1 MNIEHSPFVVLMR
14 IQKNAMA
21 LARLGAIHDLEELDE
36 HANRLLSWAK
46 WDRSLPRNRPPG
58 SIELRLADEGLPG
71 DFRKGITDKF

>member
-21 LARLGAIHDLEELDE
+21 LARLGATHDLEELDR

-46 WDRSLPRNRPPG
+46 WERELPNRPPAT
-58 SIELRLADEGLPG
+58 IELRLADEGLPA
-71 DFRKGITDKF
+71 DFRRGIGASER